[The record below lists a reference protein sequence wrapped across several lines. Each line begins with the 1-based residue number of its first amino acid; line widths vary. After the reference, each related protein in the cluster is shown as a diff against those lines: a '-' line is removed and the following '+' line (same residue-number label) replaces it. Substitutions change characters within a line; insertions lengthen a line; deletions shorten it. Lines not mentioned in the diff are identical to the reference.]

1 MSGKLEGKS
10 AIVTGAAQGIGK
22 AIAKRLAE
30 DGAQVTIGDINAE
43 GALAAADTAVVF
55 YSPHAVQIKK
65 LEPISAEQIGA
76 AFQRDDLVIY
86 TDPAAFEEY
95 LFSQNLDNTAL
106 LLMSSGN
113 YGGLDFEDVKK
124 YVT

>member
-43 GALAAADTAVVF
+43 GALAAANDWA
-55 YSPHAVQIKK
+55 
-65 LEPISAEQIGA
+65 G
-76 AFQRDDLVIY
+76 RDWR
-86 TDPAAFEEY
+86 
-95 LFSQNLDNTAL
+95 
-106 LLMSSGN
+106 
-113 YGGLDFEDVKK
+113 GL
-124 YVT
+124 